1 MQKTGELDSVVGV
14 SREGN
19 EWEAVLGN
27 ESSSQWS
34 KSYVWIEWEEAK
46 DNWPK
51 FRTRQSNWIKHNV

>member
-1 MQKTGELDSVVGV
+1 M

-51 FRTRQSNWIKHNV
+51 FRTG